1 MRSFFNTALIVG
13 FSPTQYTILEG
24 AGAVM
29 LNVGV
34 NGRFQTESV
43 VLQARLADGT
53 ATSKK

>member
-1 MRSFFNTALIVG
+1 MFFFFNTALIVG

-24 AGAVM
+24 AGAVV

-34 NGRFQTESV
+34 NRQFQTESV
-43 VLQARLADGT
+43 VLQASLADGT